1 MKRNDLPDGYD
12 GWQAHDSTPQE
23 ASEGVMKCGPAPV
36 KAIKEGSVYL
46 PYDAR
51 FIFAEVNGD
60 RVHWLVKKDGR
71 MEVLSKETNTVGLNI
86 STKKVGSNWRND
98 VTLDYKF
105 AEGCVNLHCSC
116 STFNR

>member
-1 MKRNDLPDGYD
+1 M
-12 GWQAHDSTPQE
+12 
-23 ASEGVMKCGPAPV
+23 
-36 KAIKEGSVYL
+36 
-46 PYDAR
+46 
-51 FIFAEVNGD
+51 NGD

-105 AEGCVNLHCSC
+105 AEGLFEILMHWNSSFFNQCS
-116 STFNR
+116 